1 MTSRVSHAKKE
12 ILSGLQCDPLSEVA
26 LFVDRLI
33 KDWDR
38 QPVGLKKSW
47 GYREAAQLHAV
58 CGAFIHYTN
67 VLKAKISE
75 ETYQAELPG
84 LKEQFAGS
92 FLDPELLHS
101 LQSSVPPGDISSISV
116 LRQGLLQNWRFVFRS
131 HQAPQ
136 EFHIM
141 SPMLGL
147 APPAPTMFPGVTGR
161 NVSWHQGHREG
172 LRATTFPRS

>member
-116 LRQGLLQNWRFVFRS
+116 LRQGLLQKLAVCFQKSSSAPRVSHYESHVGVGTASANDVSRRNWEKCF
-131 HQAPQ
+131 
-136 EFHIM
+136 
-141 SPMLGL
+141 L
-147 APPAPTMFPGVTGR
+147 APGT
-161 NVSWHQGHREG
+161 S
-172 LRATTFPRS
+172 